1 MTNRKM
7 VKFPLVQKS
16 DSGGD
21 KSKGG
26 KNDPPIRPDQD
37 NGSQEKPFG
46 LKEEAELWLK
56 LAGL

>member
-1 MTNRKM
+1 M